1 MSISNRLTTIAS
13 IIPLNV
19 RLVAVSKTKPIEYIL
34 EAYSTG
40 HRAFGENKVQEMVEK
55 HAALPKDIE
64 WHLIGHLQKN
74 KVKYIA
80 SFVSLIHGVD
90 SFSTLK
96 EINKQAIKHKRII
109 PCLLQIKIA
118 QETNKFGF
126 SFEDASELID
136 SKRLKELTN
145 VDIVGLMGMATFTEN
160 QQQLQKEF
168 SSLKSFFDTTKFNV
182 LSMGMSG
189 DYSLAIQEGSTMV
202 RVGTAIF
209 GSRNT
214 PIKETFLNK
223 T

>member
-13 IIPLNV
+13 SIPLNV

-40 HRAFGENKVQEMVEK
+40 HRVFGENKVQEMVEK
-55 HAALPKDIE
+55 HTALPKDIE

-96 EINKQAIKHKRII
+96 EINKQAIKHNRTIS
-109 PCLLQIKIA
+109 CLLQIKIA

-126 SFEDASELID
+126 SFEEASELID
-136 SKRLKELTN
+136 SKRL
-145 VDIVGLMGMATFTEN
+145 
-160 QQQLQKEF
+160 
-168 SSLKSFFDTTKFNV
+168 
-182 LSMGMSG
+182 
-189 DYSLAIQEGSTMV
+189 
-202 RVGTAIF
+202 
-209 GSRNT
+209 
-214 PIKETFLNK
+214 
-223 T
+223 